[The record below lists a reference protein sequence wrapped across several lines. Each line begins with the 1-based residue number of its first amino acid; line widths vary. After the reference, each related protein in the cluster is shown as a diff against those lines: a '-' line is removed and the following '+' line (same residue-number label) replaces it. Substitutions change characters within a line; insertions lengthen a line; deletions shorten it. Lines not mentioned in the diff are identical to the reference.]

1 MSKSVSE
8 SGHAKNVANLG
19 VMNSGIAVIGTSY
32 KPSNP
37 NIAADLLV
45 TKKATCELA
54 MKGVTSSNVIYQ
66 NAVTARNDEY
76 HKMGVL
82 TTRINNAFGA
92 CGATDAAEK
101 NMASLKSKVEGE
113 RIKKLPTPPLP
124 KPGEPVP
131 EPAKTNSV
139 SQMGFDNRKSNFEKV
154 IAFVAAEPKY
164 TPNEPDLKVVAL
176 NLYVNSL
183 APLND
188 DVNDSLKVLQH
199 NKELRNI
206 EIYAST
212 TGLVDLSRSVK
223 KYVKSIEGANSPA
236 SKNMVKIRFTNLKL
250 K

>member
-37 NIAADLLV
+37 NIAADFLV

-92 CGATDAAEK
+92 CGATNAAEK
-101 NMASLKSKVEGE
+101 NMASLKSKAVSYTHLT
-113 RIKKLPTPPLP
+113 LPT
-124 KPGEPVP
+124 
-131 EPAKTNSV
+131 
-139 SQMGFDNRKSNFEKV
+139 
-154 IAFVAAEPKY
+154 I
-164 TPNEPDLKVVAL
+164 
-176 NLYVNSL
+176 
-183 APLND
+183 
-188 DVNDSLKVLQH
+188 
-199 NKELRNI
+199 LR
-206 EIYAST
+206 
-212 TGLVDLSRSVK
+212 V
-223 KYVKSIEGANSPA
+223 
-236 SKNMVKIRFTNLKL
+236 
-250 K
+250 